1 MMRRSYSSYAEF
13 EREEIRPSFKIGFS
27 IDDLEEAA
35 AFESD
40 SLFDEAKD
48 DFEDFEDDG
57 H

>member
-1 MMRRSYSSYAEF
+1 MMPPNLQLVRRIRTRGDSSELQ
-13 EREEIRPSFKIGFS
+13 IGFS
-27 IDDLEEAA
+27 IDDIEET